1 MIDRS
6 QSEQRFR
13 KWTAILYLNPGGD
26 LHGEHEVKVQDKAT
40 AEAGVGAGGGSGSD
54 TGGGGAL
61 HWPSG
66 VGGQLR
72 CYMGA
77 EHYDNV
83 GTTAT
88 SHVDVSPDGGKS
100 SPEIILFHSFFPII
114 ILWKSLYKACA

>member
-1 MIDRS
+1 M
-6 QSEQRFR
+6 
-13 KWTAILYLNPGGD
+13 YLNPGGD
-26 LHGEHEVKVQDKAT
+26 LNGEHEVKVQDKAT

-54 TGGGGAL
+54 TGGGGGGGGTGHKGGGL

-77 EHYDNV
+77 ELCDNV
-83 GTTAT
+83 GSTAT

-100 SPEIILFHSFFPII
+100 SEI
-114 ILWKSLYKACA
+114 